1 MSGMNQSPVGRNRR
15 DWGDT
20 VLTLSVP
27 AEARALLDMRAHR
40 LDRLEQ
46 EAARVAGKSA
56 EVIAHEATLVANDRE
71 LLRDTIEATLD
82 THVTG
87 KNPDQTVFPSDYV
100 AGLHVAAA
108 RLTRQL
114 ARGVTRG
121 QER

>member
-1 MSGMNQSPVGRNRR
+1 MNQSPVGRNRR

-87 KNPDQTVFPSDYV
+87 KNPDQKVFPSDYV

-114 ARGVTRG
+114 TRGVTRG